1 MKAIALVLLVPL
13 LVACG
18 GGGQGSS
25 DEDGLTIVTSFYP
38 LQYVAQRIA
47 GEHATIETLTQ
58 PGQEPHDLEL
68 SIRAVKEIADADLVV
83 YEKGFQSAVDDAVQ
97 TADPEHV
104 VDSSEGHDVEA
115 DPHVWLSP
123 ENMTL
128 TAQQVQAELAEL
140 DPDHASDYSANFE
153 AFQADM
159 DALLAEYDAGLA
171 DCAIDTVV
179 VSHDAFRNLPVPD
192 VTWAP
197 ISGLSPDS
205 QPSPAHLQELRDLIE
220 RAGVTTI
227 FSEELVSPAVAES
240 LASDL
245 GIEAAVLDPIEGL
258 SDETADEDYVSLM
271 RKNLAA
277 LQKANDCS

>member
-1 MKAIALVLLVPL
+1 MKSFALVLVAPL

-18 GGGQGSS
+18 GGGSE
-25 DEDGLTIVTSFYP
+25 DDGLTIVTSFYP

-47 GEHATIETLTQ
+47 GDHATVETLTQ

-68 SIRAVKEIADADLVV
+68 SIQAIGEIADADLVV

-104 VDSSEGHDVEA
+104 VDSSEGNDVEA
-115 DPHVWLSP
+115 DPHVWLDP

-128 TAQQVQAELAEL
+128 TARQVQSELADL
-140 DPDHASDYSANFE
+140 DPDNAAEYSANLD

-159 DALLAEYDAGLA
+159 DALLEEYDAGLA
-171 DCAIDTVV
+171 DCAITTVV
-179 VSHDAFRNLPVPD
+179 VSHDAFRNLPVRD

-197 ISGLSPDS
+197 ISGLSPDA
-205 QPSPAHLQELRDLIE
+205 QPSPARLQELRELVE
-220 RAGVTTI
+220 RDGITTI
-227 FSEELVSPAVAES
+227 FGEELVSPEVAES
-240 LASDL
+240 LARDL
-245 GIEAAVLDPIEGL
+245 GIETAVLDPIEGL
-258 SDETADEDYVSLM
+258 SDETAGDDYVSLM

-277 LQKANDCS
+277 LRKANDCS